1 MFPDFEDL
9 PAFPWQTRSN
19 WQQEKYCWYNK
30 SWKVYLRHD
39 ADFWNP
45 PHLADLQVSLQR
57 KNKLNSS
64 AWKKDD
70 ISFSAFFILILCIKW
85 GIFGNLV
92 SWPQPTL
99 YIPTPFSTYRNS
111 HGSGHR
117 EPRHQQNAYSSADV
131 PQRKEDLTPL
141 IYWGG
146 SNAIMKSFEVLPST
160 FECIL
165 ESRLIQSNY
174 RRPIHSITIWGL
186 EKNCNWPQKRNLV
199 FTYSICMLDPTNHYI
214 NHPLHNKSPIFI
226 MLIRPTMEK
235 RLCGIMYRFALL

>member
-1 MFPDFEDL
+1 MLPDFDL

-146 SNAIMKSFEVLPST
+146 SNVIMKSFEVLPST

-199 FTYSICMLDPTNHYI
+199 FTYSICWILQIITLTIHYTI
-214 NHPLHNKSPIFI
+214 NHPFS
-226 MLIRPTMEK
+226 
-235 RLCGIMYRFALL
+235 LC

>member
-1 MFPDFEDL
+1 MESVSPTRCRLLKPTTLGRSSGFT
-9 PAFPWQTRSN
+9 AKKKQTEFFCLKEGRY
-19 WQQEKYCWYNK
+19 Q
-30 SWKVYLRHD
+30 
-39 ADFWNP
+39 F
-45 PHLADLQVSLQR
+45 
-57 KNKLNSS
+57 
-64 AWKKDD
+64 
-70 ISFSAFFILILCIKW
+70 FGFFILILCIKW

-146 SNAIMKSFEVLPST
+146 SNVIMKSFEVLPST

-199 FTYSICMLDPTNHYI
+199 FTYSICWILQIITLTIHYTI
-214 NHPLHNKSPIFI
+214 NHPFS
-226 MLIRPTMEK
+226 
-235 RLCGIMYRFALL
+235 LC